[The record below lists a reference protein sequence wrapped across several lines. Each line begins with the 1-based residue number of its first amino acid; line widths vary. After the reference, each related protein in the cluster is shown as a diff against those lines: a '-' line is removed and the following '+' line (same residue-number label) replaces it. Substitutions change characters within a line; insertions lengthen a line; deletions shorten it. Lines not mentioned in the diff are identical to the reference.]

1 MNHGVA
7 WEWRINYMLGALGWR
22 RLLGKVFDEISTW
35 RCEGIVRYHILL
47 SQHSLKAVF
56 LDVPF
61 FVKLEA

>member
-35 RCEGIVRYHILL
+35 TSDDIVRYHILISWHL
-47 SQHSLKAVF
+47 LETAF